1 MGSVTSLDL
10 SRPLN
15 DAQARDVQA
24 AIDRDAVLV
33 FRDQLAM
40 DDDAQ
45 IAFSAL
51 FGPLQRSITVHRED
65 TERRLRRD
73 ELSDISN
80 VAEDGTRLAADD
92 RQRPLPRPARLWHTH
107 RSLHNPPGR
116 STFLAPR
123 TPPPA
128 GGNHQI
134 PA

>member
-80 VAEDGTRLAADD
+80 VAEDGTRLAAAD
-92 RQRPLPRPARLWHTH
+92 RKRLLQRPARLWHTDSSFRH
-107 RSLHNPPGR
+107 PPGR
-116 STFLAPR
+116 YPFLAPR
-123 TPPPA
+123 LLPPE
-128 GGNHQI
+128 GGNPEQLG
-134 PA
+134 

>member
-1 MGSVTSLDL
+1 MHVDQLHPLFMGSVTSLDL

-65 TERRLRRD
+65 TERRMRRD

-80 VAEDGTRLAADD
+80 VA
-92 RQRPLPRPARLWHTH
+92 RPEERCV
-107 RSLHNPPGR
+107 GR
-116 STFLAPR
+116 EGVRKCESR
-123 TPPPA
+123 WS
-128 GGNHQI
+128 
-134 PA
+134 